1 MPSVL
6 KNVLA
11 FVVGI
16 VVGGAVN
23 MAIVVVGPM
32 LIPPPEGV
40 DMADMEKFAEN
51 LKLLK
56 PVNFIAPWLA
66 HAGGTLAG
74 AFLAAKLAAS
84 HGMKLAV
91 GVGAFFLLGGI
102 TMVATYGGP
111 IWFIVLDLLGAYLPM
126 GYLGGLL
133 AGAKGGPSP
142 ASTAQNSG

>member
-6 KNVLA
+6 RNVLA

-16 VVGGAVN
+16 VVGGAMN
-23 MAIVVVGPM
+23 MALVVLGPI

-40 DMADMEKFAEN
+40 DMADMDRFAEN

-66 HAGGTLAG
+66 HAGGTLVG

-84 HGMKLAV
+84 HGMKLALGV
-91 GVGAFFLLGGI
+91 GVFFLLGGV
-102 TMVATYGGP
+102 TMVASYGGP
-111 IWFIVLDLLGAYLPM
+111 LWFILLDLLAAYIPT
-126 GYLGGLL
+126 GYFGGLL
-133 AGAKGGPSP
+133 AGANRHHPETAAQP
-142 ASTAQNSG
+142 AK